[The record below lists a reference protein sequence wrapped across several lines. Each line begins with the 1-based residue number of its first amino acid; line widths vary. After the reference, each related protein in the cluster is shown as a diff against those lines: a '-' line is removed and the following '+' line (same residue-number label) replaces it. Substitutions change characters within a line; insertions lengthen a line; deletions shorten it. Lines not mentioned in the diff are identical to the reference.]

1 MNPPR
6 LTNPILELEK
16 QGLDVDDVLDG
27 WQLFNE
33 KCKARGLASINP
45 AEIVVEQPVNEE
57 VDENTV
63 DGEGKIE
70 E

>member
-1 MNPPR
+1 MK

-33 KCKARGLASINP
+33 KCKARGLTSVNP
-45 AEIVVEQPVNEE
+45 AEIVVGQPVNEE
-57 VDENTV
+57 DEENLV
-63 DGEGKIE
+63 DGNVKDE

>member
-1 MNPPR
+1 M
-6 LTNPILELEK
+6 
-16 QGLDVDDVLDG
+16 DDVLDG

-33 KCKARGLASINP
+33 KCKARGLTSINP